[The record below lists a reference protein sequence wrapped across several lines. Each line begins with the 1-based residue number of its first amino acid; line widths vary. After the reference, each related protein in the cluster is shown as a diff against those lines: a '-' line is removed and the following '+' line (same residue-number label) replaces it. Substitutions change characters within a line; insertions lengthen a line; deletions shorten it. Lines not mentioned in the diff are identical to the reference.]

1 MATLPN
7 GDLKRAERILDA
19 ADAVF
24 GEVGFDAANVR
35 TIAERAEVNKAL
47 VFYYYGSKEALF
59 ERVLER
65 YYRAHQA
72 ALEGAIDP
80 VRPVAS
86 QLHALIDAYL
96 DFIDEHRQFPRLV
109 QGMVAS
115 GGPQTELI
123 RHSLEPLFVWTVRA
137 IGELAPNAGPL
148 AARQF
153 FVTFSGA
160 VINYFTYSAVLEP
173 IWGSD
178 PLSDE
183 AIADRRAH
191 LHWLVDVV
199 VAGLVA
205 VSDRAG
211 DGTAT

>member
-1 MATLPN
+1 MTALPMPD
-7 GDLKRAERILDA
+7 GGRAERILDA
-19 ADAVF
+19 ADGVF

-35 TIAERAEVNKAL
+35 SIAERAEVNKAL

-65 YYRAHQA
+65 YYSAHQA

-80 VRPVAS
+80 TLPVAS
-86 QLHALIDAYL
+86 QLHGLIDAYV
-96 DFIDEHRQFPRLV
+96 DFVDAHRHYPRLV
-109 QGMVAS
+109 QRMVAS

-123 RHSLEPLFVWTVRA
+123 RRTFEPLFGWTVRA
-137 IGELAPNAGPL
+137 LEEVAPAAGPL

-160 VINYFTYSAVLEP
+160 VINYFTYSGVLEP
-173 IWGSD
+173 LWGSD
-178 PLSDE
+178 PL
-183 AIADRRAH
+183 AVAAVADRRAH

-199 VAGLVA
+199 VKALVVEAG
-205 VSDRAG
+205 
-211 DGTAT
+211 